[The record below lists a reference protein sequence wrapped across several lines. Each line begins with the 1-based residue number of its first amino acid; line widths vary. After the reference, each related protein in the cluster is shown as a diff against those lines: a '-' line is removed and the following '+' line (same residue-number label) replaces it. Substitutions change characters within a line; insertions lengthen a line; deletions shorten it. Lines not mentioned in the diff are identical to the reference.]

1 MSLFSSTSKSE
12 IKRYIKQWNHLPNCQ
27 TGQYICVA
35 LLQGK
40 FNLYYLSFMEAASE
54 KILCK
59 ELN

>member
-1 MSLFSSTSKSE
+1 MKSFGKSS
-12 IKRYIKQWNHLPNCQ
+12 Q

-40 FNLYYLSFMEAASE
+40 FNLYYLSFMEAANE

-59 ELN
+59 ELNQN

>member
-1 MSLFSSTSKSE
+1 MKSFG
-12 IKRYIKQWNHLPNCQ
+12 KSCQ

-40 FNLYYLSFMEAASE
+40 FNMYYLSFMEAANE
-54 KILCK
+54 KILYK

>member
-1 MSLFSSTSKSE
+1 MSLFSLTSRSE
-12 IKRYIKQWNHLPNCQ
+12 IKRYKTMKSFGKSSK
-27 TGQYICVA
+27 TGQYICIA

-40 FNLYYLSFMEAASE
+40 FNLYYLSFMEAANE